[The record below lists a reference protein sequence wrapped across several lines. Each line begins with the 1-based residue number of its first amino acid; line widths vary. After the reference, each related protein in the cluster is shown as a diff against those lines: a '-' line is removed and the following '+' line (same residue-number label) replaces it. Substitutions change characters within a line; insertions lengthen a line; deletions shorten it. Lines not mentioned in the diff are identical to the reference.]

1 MSAIDNNN
9 MSDAKSLLD
18 RGSEAVT
25 RRAAMVAT
33 IGVGYAAAV
42 LPEMAQAAAI
52 STSSAG
58 LVEGEVM
65 VNVAGFDV
73 PVYRSMPAGAG
84 PFPVVLVL
92 SEIFGVHEHI
102 ADLTRRFAQLGYM
115 ALAPELFMR
124 QGDAQGYAV
133 MADLMKE
140 VVNKVPD
147 AQVLQDL
154 DAVVAWAGA
163 NGGDVARLGVT
174 GFCWGGRQTWLY
186 AAHQPKVKAAVAWY
200 GRLVGERSAR
210 TPKQPVDI
218 AAQLQAPVLGLYGG
232 ADQGIGLDTVAQMQA
247 ALAAAK
253 GNASAQASEFVVFD
267 DAPHAFHADY
277 RPSYREAAAK
287 AGWTQCVAWFKKNGV

>member
-1 MSAIDNNN
+1 M
-9 MSDAKSLLD
+9 
-18 RGSEAVT
+18 
-25 RRAAMVAT
+25 
-33 IGVGYAAAV
+33 
-42 LPEMAQAAAI
+42 
-52 STSSAG
+52 
-58 LVEGEVM
+58 
-65 VNVAGFDV
+65 
-73 PVYRSMPAGAG
+73 
-84 PFPVVLVL
+84 
-92 SEIFGVHEHI
+92 HEHI

-154 DAVVAWAGA
+154 DAVVAWAVA
-163 NGGDVARLGVT
+163 NGGDVARLAVT

-232 ADQGIGLDTVAQMQA
+232 ADRGIGLDTVAQMQA

-287 AGWTQCVAWFKKNGV
+287 AGWAQCVAWFKKNGV